1 MHCINVYLYSDASC
15 RQVTGTE
22 ILTNGMHLLLLQE
35 TGKVRVFVPSQKQSP
50 QTTVVQKIS
59 VVDY

>member
-15 RQVTGTE
+15 RQVTDTE

-35 TGKVRVFVPSQKQSP
+35 TGKVGVFVPSQKRSP